1 MDEYKELKPREKP
14 NISNIESFSQNISNF
29 REIKA
34 DNFEDNL
41 NISDIMEE
49 NRKMQQK
56 ENSQSK
62 NYINS
67 NIYKDIN
74 IKDDFSEDLDN
85 IKEDEFNQRKISL
98 CSMQSEEFNYN
109 DLNNINNLN
118 NKKTFLI
125 DKKETKKITKEDLNN
140 IPLPVFSCIYC
151 SNDIIA
157 FRHLIQ
163 EIITNK
169 YLFQTSVYDIRDIN
183 KLIIC
188 QPIIDK
194 DDKNEKLLNIII
206 KNTEYIQTN
215 YTYEKIKTFFKSKIF
230 NELCQKELM
239 NNKKYFTQRIEESI
253 VKKKKDFYF
262 KGINKIP
269 KNSLNN
275 RCLFNS
281 TNSLIN
287 NYNSLSGFVE
297 TIPTNNNINIGK
309 NNNTNNSNISIN
321 FNSISLNNN
330 ETGNYTVKDNNNLLV
345 SIVEHIE
352 NNIECANEIDDKE
365 EIMDFFD
372 LDIKRK
378 ITKENIIWE
387 NNYYDIWNPVISDD
401 DIEENNDFS
410 SSIKNELGISRR
422 NKYIKRKKILTKF
435 KKNNLSN
442 MKSNEFHHEK
452 DYTSELSEKDYKLKV
467 NLLKSTS
474 KLKSK
479 TSNNSFN
486 YKANKVL
493 SVSQMKSM
501 GSTNNSTVIN
511 YDNNEKLIKSNII
524 SHIRDFNTINNTKNE
539 SRIAIYVNTLNMGD
553 ILQKSEHKN
562 KKNNSINISE
572 TTSLKSK
579 NILNQTLNNQFKIYS
594 SFINSSSIF
603 NLNKS
608 KYKSKNVINKK
619 GLNSNST
626 SFNKSNNN
634 LSISKL
640 MNKSKFMKNNSKIE
654 KLGKNKKILDAKKNR
669 SKDTSRKLNTFNTLN
684 SYLSNTNNHKNNQ
697 SKNNITSMNKTI
709 SNTNNNASNNISLN
723 GRNKIISTRIIFKK
737 KYNNKLN
744 FITNNNCKKT
754 IQFKTINHKNNN
766 NNSNSK
772 KYNLSYCSFNKNT
785 EKISIEKIRK
795 KIAEISK
802 IINNKNLKGYHL
814 KNKAN
819 TNITG
824 LFNTIQIGK
833 TNKNRNKAELFP
845 KNNNNGNNSNTNN
858 KLNSERKS
866 FLNSNKKLML
876 SSSFVNKP
884 KIRIVDKNNIKRFI
898 NFNK

>member
-14 NISNIESFSQNISNF
+14 NISNMESFSQNISNF

-309 NNNTNNSNISIN
+309 INNTNNSNISIN

-422 NKYIKRKKILTKF
+422 NKYIKRKKIYKF

-697 SKNNITSMNKTI
+697 SKNNITSINKTI

-845 KNNNNGNNSNTNN
+845 KNNGNNSNTNN

>member
-14 NISNIESFSQNISNF
+14 NILNMESFSSNIPNF

-34 DNFEDNL
+34 DCFEDNL

-49 NRKMQQK
+49 NRKTQQNG
-56 ENSQSK
+56 NSDNKK
-62 NYINS
+62 NINS
-67 NIYKDIN
+67 TVYKNIN
-74 IKDDFSEDLDN
+74 IKDDFSEELDN

-98 CSMQSEEFNYN
+98 CSLQSEEFNYN
-109 DLNNINNLN
+109 DFNNLN
-118 NKKTFLI
+118 NKIAFII
-125 DKKETKKITKEDLNN
+125 DKKKTKKITKEDLNN

-169 YLFQTSVYDIRDIN
+169 YLFQTSIYDIRDIN
-183 KLIIC
+183 KLIIN

-215 YTYEKIKTFFKSKIF
+215 YNYENISSFFKSKNYI
-230 NELCQKELM
+230 ELCQKELI

-297 TIPTNNNINIGK
+297 TIPINNNINIGK
-309 NNNTNNSNISIN
+309 NNNSNNTNYSNISIN

-330 ETGNYTVKDNNNLLV
+330 ETGNYAVKDNNNLLV

-387 NNYYDIWNPVISDD
+387 NNYYDIWNPDISDDD

-410 SSIKNELGISRR
+410 SSIKKEINNGLNRR
-422 NKYIKRKKILTKF
+422 NKYIKRKKILRKF

-442 MKSNEFHHEK
+442 IKSNEFHHEK
-452 DYTSELSEKDYKLKV
+452 EYTSDLSEKDYKLKV
-467 NLLKSTS
+467 NLLKP
-474 KLKSK
+474 K

-486 YKANKVL
+486 YKVNKVL

-511 YDNNEKLIKSNII
+511 YDNNEKLIRSNII

-539 SRIAIYVNTLNMGD
+539 SRIAIYVNTLNMGE
-553 ILQKSEHKN
+553 IMQKSERKN
-562 KKNNSINISE
+562 KKINSMNIKR
-572 TTSLKSK
+572 TTFLKSK
-579 NILNQTLNNQFKIYS
+579 NFLNQTLNNQFKIYS
-594 SFINSSSIF
+594 SFINSSNIF

-608 KYKSKNVINKK
+608 KYKSKNLLNKK
-619 GLNSNST
+619 GLNSNSA
-626 SFNKSNNN
+626 SFNRSNNN

-640 MNKSKFMKNNSKIE
+640 MNKSKFMKNKTKIG
-654 KLGKNKKILDAKKNR
+654 KIGKNKKIFDTKKIR
-669 SKDTSRKLNTFNTLN
+669 CKDTSKKLNTFNTLN
-684 SYLSNTNNHKNNQ
+684 SYLSITNNHKNNQ
-697 SKNNITSMNKTI
+697 SKNNIASMNKTI
-709 SNTNNNASNNISLN
+709 SNTNNNISNNISLS
-723 GRNKIISTRIIFKK
+723 GKNKIISTRIIFKQ
-737 KYNNKLN
+737 KYNKLN
-744 FITNNNCKKT
+744 FINNKNCKKK
-754 IQFKTINHKNNN
+754 IQFKTNNNNNN

-772 KYNLSYCSFNKNT
+772 KYNLSYCSFSKST

-802 IINNKNLKGYHL
+802 IINNKNLKEYHL

-819 TNITG
+819 TNIKG
-824 LFNTIQIGK
+824 IFNTNQNEKI
-833 TNKNRNKAELFP
+833 NKNRNKAELFLK
-845 KNNNNGNNSNTNN
+845 KNNNNGINNNN

-866 FLNSNKKLML
+866 FINNDKKIMF
-876 SSSFVNKP
+876 SSSFANKP
-884 KIRIVDKNNIKRFI
+884 KVRIVDKNNIKRFI

>member
-34 DNFEDNL
+34 DN
-41 NISDIMEE
+41 IMEE

-56 ENSQSK
+56 ENYQSK

-422 NKYIKRKKILTKF
+422 NKYIKRKKILSKF

-845 KNNNNGNNSNTNN
+845 KNNGNNSNTNN

>member
-14 NISNIESFSQNISNF
+14 NILNMESFSSNIPNF

-34 DNFEDNL
+34 DCFEDNL

-49 NRKMQQK
+49 NRKTQQNG
-56 ENSQSK
+56 NSDNKK
-62 NYINS
+62 NINS
-67 NIYKDIN
+67 TVYKNIN
-74 IKDDFSEDLDN
+74 IKDDFSEELDN

-98 CSMQSEEFNYN
+98 CSLQSEEFNYN
-109 DLNNINNLN
+109 DFNNLN
-118 NKKTFLI
+118 NKIAFII
-125 DKKETKKITKEDLNN
+125 DKKKTKKITKEDLNN

-169 YLFQTSVYDIRDIN
+169 YLFQTSIYDIRDIN
-183 KLIIC
+183 KLIIN

-215 YTYEKIKTFFKSKIF
+215 YNYENISSFFKSKNYI
-230 NELCQKELM
+230 ELCQKELI

-297 TIPTNNNINIGK
+297 TIPINNNINIGK
-309 NNNTNNSNISIN
+309 NNNSNNTNYSNISIN

-330 ETGNYTVKDNNNLLV
+330 ETGNYAVKDNNNLLV

-387 NNYYDIWNPVISDD
+387 NNYYDIWNPDISDDD

-410 SSIKNELGISRR
+410 SSIKKEINNGLNRR
-422 NKYIKRKKILTKF
+422 NKYIKRKKILRKF

-442 MKSNEFHHEK
+442 IKSNEFHHEK
-452 DYTSELSEKDYKLKV
+452 EYTSDLSEKDYKLKV
-467 NLLKSTS
+467 NLLKP
-474 KLKSK
+474 K

-486 YKANKVL
+486 NKVNKIL

-511 YDNNEKLIKSNII
+511 YDNNEKLIRSNII

-539 SRIAIYVNTLNMGD
+539 SRIAIYVNTLNMGE
-553 ILQKSEHKN
+553 IMQKSERKN
-562 KKNNSINISE
+562 KKINSMNIKR
-572 TTSLKSK
+572 TTFLKSK
-579 NILNQTLNNQFKIYS
+579 NFLNQTLNNQFKIYS
-594 SFINSSSIF
+594 SFINSSNIF

-608 KYKSKNVINKK
+608 KYKSKNLLNKK
-619 GLNSNST
+619 GLNSNSA
-626 SFNKSNNN
+626 SFNRSNNN
-634 LSISKL
+634 LSIIKL
-640 MNKSKFMKNNSKIE
+640 MNKSKFMKNKTKIG
-654 KLGKNKKILDAKKNR
+654 KIGKNKKIFDTKKIR
-669 SKDTSRKLNTFNTLN
+669 CKDTSKKLNTFNTLN
-684 SYLSNTNNHKNNQ
+684 SYLSITNNHKNNQ
-697 SKNNITSMNKTI
+697 SKNNIASMNKTI
-709 SNTNNNASNNISLN
+709 SNTNNNISNNISLS
-723 GRNKIISTRIIFKK
+723 GKNKIISTRIIFKQ
-737 KYNNKLN
+737 KYNKLN
-744 FITNNNCKKT
+744 FINNKNCKKK
-754 IQFKTINHKNNN
+754 IQFKTNNNNNN

-772 KYNLSYCSFNKNT
+772 KYNLSYCSFSKST

-802 IINNKNLKGYHL
+802 IINNKNLKEYHL

-819 TNITG
+819 TNIKG
-824 LFNTIQIGK
+824 IFNTNQNEKI
-833 TNKNRNKAELFP
+833 NKNRNKAELFLK
-845 KNNNNGNNSNTNN
+845 KNNNNGINNNN

-866 FLNSNKKLML
+866 FINNDKKIMF
-876 SSSFVNKP
+876 SSSFANKT
-884 KIRIVDKNNIKRFI
+884 KVRIVDKNNIKRFI

>member
-1 MDEYKELKPREKP
+1 MDEYKESKLREKP
-14 NISNIESFSQNISNF
+14 NISNTESFSENISNF

-49 NRKMQQK
+49 KRKIHLN
-56 ENSQSK
+56 ENS
-62 NYINS
+62 NS

-74 IKDDFSEDLDN
+74 IKEDFSEDLDN
-85 IKEDEFNQRKISL
+85 IKEDEFNQRRSSL
-98 CSMQSEEFNYN
+98 CSLQSEEFNYN
-109 DLNNINNLN
+109 DLNKIN
-118 NKKTFLI
+118 NKKAFLK
-125 DKKETKKITKEDLNN
+125 DKKETKKIKKEDLNN
-140 IPLPVFSCIYC
+140 IPLPIFSCIYC

-206 KNTEYIQTN
+206 KNTEYIQTYYN
-215 YTYEKIKTFFKSKIF
+215 YENIRTFFKSK
-230 NELCQKELM
+230 NYNDLCQKEWI

-253 VKKKKDFYF
+253 VKKKNDFYF
-262 KGINKIP
+262 KGINKTP

-281 TNSLIN
+281 INSLIN

-297 TIPTNNNINIGK
+297 TIPINNNINIGK
-309 NNNTNNSNISIN
+309 NNNTNNTNYSNISIN

-330 ETGNYTVKDNNNLLV
+330 ETGNYALKDNNNLLV

-352 NNIECANEIDDKE
+352 NNIECVNEIDDKE
-365 EIMDFFD
+365 EIMGFFD
-372 LDIKRK
+372 LDTKRK

-387 NNYYDIWNPVISDD
+387 NNYYDIWNPVIADE
-401 DIEENNDFS
+401 DIEENNEFS
-410 SSIKNELGISRR
+410 SSIKNEIGINRR
-422 NKYIKRKKILTKF
+422 NKYIKRKKILRKF
-435 KKNNLSN
+435 KKNYLSSI
-442 MKSNEFHHEK
+442 KSNEFHHEK
-452 DYTSELSEKDYKLKV
+452 EYTSDMSEKDYKLKV
-467 NLLKSTS
+467 NL
-474 KLKSK
+474 LKSK

-493 SVSQMKSM
+493 NLSQMKSM

-511 YDNNEKLIKSNII
+511 YDNNEKLIKSHII
-524 SHIRDFNTINNTKNE
+524 SHIKDFNTINNTKNE
-539 SRIAIYVNTLNMGD
+539 SRIAIYVNTLKMGE
-553 ILQKSEHKN
+553 ILQKSELKN
-562 KKNNSINISE
+562 KKNNSMNISG

-579 NILNQTLNNQFKIYS
+579 NILNQTLNKQFKIYS
-594 SFINSSSIF
+594 SFINSSRIF

-634 LSISKL
+634 LSVSKL
-640 MNKSKFMKNNSKIE
+640 MNKSKLKKNMSKIE
-654 KLGKNKKILDAKKNR
+654 KCGKNKKILETKQIRIKDI
-669 SKDTSRKLNTFNTLN
+669 SKKLNTFKTLN
-684 SYLSNTNNHKNNQ
+684 SYLSSMNNHKNNQ

-709 SNTNNNASNNISLN
+709 NNTNNKTPNNIALS
-723 GRNKIISTRIIFKK
+723 GRNKIISTRIIFKQ
-737 KYNNKLN
+737 KYNNKFN
-744 FITNNNCKKT
+744 FVNNNNCRKT
-754 IQFKTINHKNNN
+754 IQFKTSKKSNNN
-766 NNSNSK
+766 SNNSNSK
-772 KYNLSYCSFNKNT
+772 KYNMSYTSFNKNT

-814 KNKAN
+814 KSKAN
-819 TNITG
+819 TNIAG
-824 LFNTIQIGK
+824 IFNTNQNSKI
-833 TNKNRNKAELFP
+833 NKNKAELFQ
-845 KNNNNGNNSNTNN
+845 KNNNNNGNQTNN

-866 FLNSNKKLML
+866 FINNNKKLML
-876 SSSFVNKP
+876 SGSFVNKP
-884 KIRIVDKNNIKRFI
+884 KVRIVDKNNIKRFI

>member
-14 NISNIESFSQNISNF
+14 NISNMESFSKNISNF
-29 REIKA
+29 GEIKA
-34 DNFEDNL
+34 DSFEDNL

-49 NRKMQQK
+49 NRKMQQN
-56 ENSQSK
+56 ENSQNK
-62 NYINS
+62 KYINS

-98 CSMQSEEFNYN
+98 CSLQSEEYYK
-109 DLNNINNLN
+109 DLNNAN
-118 NKKTFLI
+118 NKKTLLI

-157 FRHLIQ
+157 FKHLMQ

-169 YLFQTSVYDIRDIN
+169 YLFQTSVYDLRDIS
-183 KLIIC
+183 KLIRC
-188 QPIIDK
+188 QPLIDK

-206 KNTEYIQTN
+206 KNTEYIKTN
-215 YTYEKIKTFFKSKIF
+215 YNYEKIRTFFKSQNYI
-230 NELCQKELM
+230 ELCQKELM

-269 KNSLNN
+269 KNSQNN
-275 RCLFNS
+275 KCLFNS

-297 TIPTNNNINIGK
+297 TIPTNNNMNLGK
-309 NNNTNNSNISIN
+309 NNNTNNTNFSNISIN

-352 NNIECANEIDDKE
+352 NNIECTNEIDDKE

-401 DIEENNDFS
+401 DDIEENNDFS
-410 SSIKNELGISRR
+410 STIRNETGISRR
-422 NKYIKRKKILTKF
+422 NKYIKRKKILGKF
-435 KKNNLSN
+435 RKYNLSN
-442 MKSNEFHHEK
+442 IKSNESHHEK
-452 DYTSELSEKDYKLKV
+452 EYTSELSEKDYKLKV
-467 NLLKSTS
+467 NLLKSNS
-474 KLKSK
+474 QLKSK

-486 YKANKVL
+486 YKANKIL

-511 YDNNEKLIKSNII
+511 FDNNEKLIKSNII
-524 SHIRDFNTINNTKNE
+524 SHMKDFNTINNTKNE
-539 SRIAIYVNTLNMGD
+539 SRIAIYVNTLNMGEVS
-553 ILQKSEHKN
+553 QKSEHKN
-562 KKNNSINISE
+562 KKNISMNIGG

-579 NILNQTLNNQFKIYS
+579 NILNQTLNNQFKIYR
-594 SFINSSSIF
+594 SFINSSNIF
-603 NLNKS
+603 NLNRT

-619 GLNSNST
+619 GINSNST

-640 MNKSKFMKNNSKIE
+640 MNKSKFLKNKSKIE
-654 KLGKNKKILDAKKNR
+654 KLKNKKIWDTKKIRCNDTNKKLR
-669 SKDTSRKLNTFNTLN
+669 SFNTLN
-684 SYLSNTNNHKNNQ
+684 SYLSNTTKHKSNQ
-697 SKNNITSMNKTI
+697 SKNNIAPMNKTI
-709 SNTNNNASNNISLN
+709 SNTNNNTSNNISLT
-723 GRNKIISTRIIFKK
+723 GRNKIISTRIIFKQ
-737 KYNNKLN
+737 KYNNKSS
-744 FITNNNCKKT
+744 FINNNNCKKT
-754 IQFKTINHKNNN
+754 VQFKNITSTNN

-772 KYNLSYCSFNKNT
+772 KYNLSHCSFNKSC

-795 KIAEISK
+795 KIAEIAK

-824 LFNTIQIGK
+824 IFNTNQNAKI
-833 TNKNRNKAELFP
+833 NKNRNKAMELFP
-845 KNNNNGNNSNTNN
+845 KNNNGNVNNNNN
-858 KLNSERKS
+858 KINSERKS
-866 FLNSNKKLML
+866 FINSNKKLML

-884 KIRIVDKNNIKRFI
+884 KVRIVDKNNIKRFI

>member
-1 MDEYKELKPREKP
+1 
-14 NISNIESFSQNISNF
+14 
-29 REIKA
+29 
-34 DNFEDNL
+34 
-41 NISDIMEE
+41 
-49 NRKMQQK
+49 
-56 ENSQSK
+56 
-62 NYINS
+62 
-67 NIYKDIN
+67 
-74 IKDDFSEDLDN
+74 
-85 IKEDEFNQRKISL
+85 
-98 CSMQSEEFNYN
+98 
-109 DLNNINNLN
+109 
-118 NKKTFLI
+118 
-125 DKKETKKITKEDLNN
+125 
-140 IPLPVFSCIYC
+140 
-151 SNDIIA
+151 
-157 FRHLIQ
+157 
-163 EIITNK
+163 
-169 YLFQTSVYDIRDIN
+169 
-183 KLIIC
+183 
-188 QPIIDK
+188 
-194 DDKNEKLLNIII
+194 
-206 KNTEYIQTN
+206 
-215 YTYEKIKTFFKSKIF
+215 
-230 NELCQKELM
+230 
-239 NNKKYFTQRIEESI
+239 
-253 VKKKKDFYF
+253 
-262 KGINKIP
+262 
-269 KNSLNN
+269 
-275 RCLFNS
+275 
-281 TNSLIN
+281 
-287 NYNSLSGFVE
+287 
-297 TIPTNNNINIGK
+297 
-309 NNNTNNSNISIN
+309 
-321 FNSISLNNN
+321 
-330 ETGNYTVKDNNNLLV
+330 
-345 SIVEHIE
+345 
-352 NNIECANEIDDKE
+352 
-365 EIMDFFD
+365 
-372 LDIKRK
+372 
-378 ITKENIIWE
+378 
-387 NNYYDIWNPVISDD
+387 
-401 DIEENNDFS
+401 
-410 SSIKNELGISRR
+410 
-422 NKYIKRKKILTKF
+422 
-435 KKNNLSN
+435 
-442 MKSNEFHHEK
+442 
-452 DYTSELSEKDYKLKV
+452 
-467 NLLKSTS
+467 
-474 KLKSK
+474 
-479 TSNNSFN
+479 
-486 YKANKVL
+486 
-493 SVSQMKSM
+493 
-501 GSTNNSTVIN
+501 
-511 YDNNEKLIKSNII
+511 
-524 SHIRDFNTINNTKNE
+524 
-539 SRIAIYVNTLNMGD
+539 MGD

>member
-14 NISNIESFSQNISNF
+14 NISNMESFSQNISNF

-330 ETGNYTVKDNNNLLV
+330 ETGNYIVKDNNNLLV

-352 NNIECANEIDDKE
+352 NNIECTNEIDDKE

-422 NKYIKRKKILTKF
+422 NKYIKRKKIYKF

-845 KNNNNGNNSNTNN
+845 KNNGNNSNTNN

>member
-14 NISNIESFSQNISNF
+14 IISNMDSFSQNISNF

-34 DNFEDNL
+34 DSFEDNL

-49 NRKMQQK
+49 NRKMQQN
-56 ENSQSK
+56 ENSDNKK
-62 NYINS
+62 NINS
-67 NIYKDIN
+67 NINKDIN
-74 IKDDFSEDLDN
+74 IKEDFSEDLDN

-98 CSMQSEEFNYN
+98 CSLQSEEFNCN
-109 DLNNINNLN
+109 ALNNINNLN
-118 NKKTFLI
+118 NKKALLTDI
-125 DKKETKKITKEDLNN
+125 KEIKKITKEDLNN

-151 SNDIIA
+151 SNDKIA

-188 QPIIDK
+188 RPIIDK
-194 DDKNEKLLNIII
+194 DGKNEKLLNIII
-206 KNTEYIQTN
+206 KNTEYIKTN
-215 YTYEKIKTFFKSKIF
+215 YNYENIRTFFKSKNYI
-230 NELCQKELM
+230 ELCQKELM

-262 KGINKIP
+262 KGINKIS

-287 NYNSLSGFVE
+287 NCNSLSGFVE

-309 NNNTNNSNISIN
+309 NNNTNYSNISIN

-330 ETGNYTVKDNNNLLV
+330 ETGNYIVKDNNNLLV

-365 EIMDFFD
+365 EIIDFFD

-401 DIEENNDFS
+401 DDIEENNDFS
-410 SSIKNELGISRR
+410 SSIKNEIGINRR
-422 NKYIKRKKILTKF
+422 NKYIKRKKILNKF

-442 MKSNEFHHEK
+442 IKSNEFHHEK
-452 DYTSELSEKDYKLKV
+452 EYTSELSEKDYKLKV
-467 NLLKSTS
+467 NLLN
-474 KLKSK
+474 SK

-486 YKANKVL
+486 YKAKKVL
-493 SVSQMKSM
+493 SMSQVKSM

-511 YDNNEKLIKSNII
+511 YDNNDKLIKSNII
-524 SHIRDFNTINNTKNE
+524 SHIKDFNTINNTKNE
-539 SRIAIYVNTLNMGD
+539 SRIAIYVNKLNMGD
-553 ILQKSEHKN
+553 ILQKSERKN
-562 KKNNSINISE
+562 KKNNLVNISG

-579 NILNQTLNNQFKIYS
+579 NFLNQTLNNHFKIYK

-608 KYKSKNVINKK
+608 KCKSKNVINKK
-619 GLNSNST
+619 GLSSNST

-640 MNKSKFMKNNSKIE
+640 MNKSKFLKKKSKVE
-654 KLGKNKKILDAKKNR
+654 KLGKNNKILDAKKIR
-669 SKDTSRKLNTFNTLN
+669 SIDTSKKLNTFYTLN
-684 SYLSNTNNHKNNQ
+684 TFLSNTNNHKNNQ
-697 SKNNITSMNKTI
+697 SKNNIDSMNKTI
-709 SNTNNNASNNISLN
+709 SNNNITSKLSLS
-723 GRNKIISTRIIFKK
+723 GRNKVISTRIIFKQK
-737 KYNNKLN
+737 NSNKLN
-744 FITNNNCKKT
+744 FLNNNNCKKT
-754 IQFKTINHKNNN
+754 VQFKTINNNI

-772 KYNLSYCSFNKNT
+772 KYNLSYCSFNKST

-802 IINNKNLKGYHL
+802 MINNKNVKGYHL

-824 LFNTIQIGK
+824 LFNINQNVKINKIRNK
-833 TNKNRNKAELFP
+833 TELFSKKNNKNVN
-845 KNNNNGNNSNTNN
+845 NTNN

-866 FLNSNKKLML
+866 FIDNNKKIML
-876 SSSFVNKP
+876 SSSFANKP
-884 KIRIVDKNNIKRFI
+884 RVRIVDKNNIKRFI
-898 NFNK
+898 HFNK

>member
-125 DKKETKKITKEDLNN
+125 GKKETKKITKEDLNN

-422 NKYIKRKKILTKF
+422 NKYIKRKKIYKF

-744 FITNNNCKKT
+744 FITNNNCKKA

-845 KNNNNGNNSNTNN
+845 KNNGNNSNTNN

>member
-14 NISNIESFSQNISNF
+14 NISNMESFSQNISNF

-422 NKYIKRKKILTKF
+422 NKYIKRKKIYKF

-845 KNNNNGNNSNTNN
+845 KNNGNNSNTNN

>member
-14 NISNIESFSQNISNF
+14 NISNMESFSQNISNF

-125 DKKETKKITKEDLNN
+125 EKKETKKITKEDLNN

-422 NKYIKRKKILTKF
+422 NKYIKRKKIYKF

-845 KNNNNGNNSNTNN
+845 KNNGNNSNTNN

>member
-1 MDEYKELKPREKP
+1 
-14 NISNIESFSQNISNF
+14 
-29 REIKA
+29 
-34 DNFEDNL
+34 
-41 NISDIMEE
+41 
-49 NRKMQQK
+49 
-56 ENSQSK
+56 
-62 NYINS
+62 
-67 NIYKDIN
+67 
-74 IKDDFSEDLDN
+74 
-85 IKEDEFNQRKISL
+85 
-98 CSMQSEEFNYN
+98 
-109 DLNNINNLN
+109 
-118 NKKTFLI
+118 
-125 DKKETKKITKEDLNN
+125 
-140 IPLPVFSCIYC
+140 
-151 SNDIIA
+151 
-157 FRHLIQ
+157 
-163 EIITNK
+163 
-169 YLFQTSVYDIRDIN
+169 
-183 KLIIC
+183 
-188 QPIIDK
+188 
-194 DDKNEKLLNIII
+194 
-206 KNTEYIQTN
+206 
-215 YTYEKIKTFFKSKIF
+215 
-230 NELCQKELM
+230 
-239 NNKKYFTQRIEESI
+239 
-253 VKKKKDFYF
+253 
-262 KGINKIP
+262 
-269 KNSLNN
+269 
-275 RCLFNS
+275 
-281 TNSLIN
+281 
-287 NYNSLSGFVE
+287 
-297 TIPTNNNINIGK
+297 
-309 NNNTNNSNISIN
+309 
-321 FNSISLNNN
+321 
-330 ETGNYTVKDNNNLLV
+330 
-345 SIVEHIE
+345 
-352 NNIECANEIDDKE
+352 
-365 EIMDFFD
+365 
-372 LDIKRK
+372 
-378 ITKENIIWE
+378 
-387 NNYYDIWNPVISDD
+387 
-401 DIEENNDFS
+401 
-410 SSIKNELGISRR
+410 
-422 NKYIKRKKILTKF
+422 
-435 KKNNLSN
+435 

-845 KNNNNGNNSNTNN
+845 KNNGNNSNTNN